1 MASFKWGVYL
11 VVYKL
16 QNLYEAVR
24 SDRNLYSKNLIESQ
38 DEITEMKRKLKIMNH
53 QIDQLKEEIMAKEAA
68 LVKEH
73 LEHQRVEKEKDALKA
88 ELQRMKQQAA
98 ESKAY
103 IEQQE
108 VEERKLLKI
117 ISEADGERLRQKKEL
132 DQVLLRTALLDL
144 MLRIMRGQYWIIIN
158 SLIHTANSPF
168 IIYLSTEFM
177 LGDHILYSHNFS
189 DWEGVDVAKRNLTLI
204 TIEA

>member
-1 MASFKWGVYL
+1 
-11 VVYKL
+11 
-16 QNLYEAVR
+16 
-24 SDRNLYSKNLIESQ
+24 
-38 DEITEMKRKLKIMNH
+38 
-53 QIDQLKEEIMAKEAA
+53 MAKEAA

-117 ISEADGERLRQKKEL
+117 ISEADAERLRQKKEL
-132 DQVLLRTALLDL
+132 DQVGLL
-144 MLRIMRGQYWIIIN
+144 Q
-158 SLIHTANSPF
+158 IHA
-168 IIYLSTEFM
+168 YM
-177 LGDHILYSHNFS
+177 DH
-189 DWEGVDVAKRNLTLI
+189 LI
-204 TIEA
+204 TKFSVTCLYVTYSPGQTRTQIDTSFKNLNLQTNLVARGRKLKAISLQPCARNHAKENNTENNLWSLASTYLCFARQTVKYFRLLADMFEFDQSDRKST

>member
-1 MASFKWGVYL
+1 M
-11 VVYKL
+11 

-117 ISEADGERLRQKKEL
+117 ISEADAERLRQKKEL
-132 DQVLLRTALLDL
+132 DQVGLLQREHCSGSLLSSVVTVTL
-144 MLRIMRGQYWIIIN
+144 HMYHKPKPKSLHLANHSKRRSSIRILGIN
-158 SLIHTANSPF
+158 LPLGANA
-168 IIYLSTEFM
+168 
-177 LGDHILYSHNFS
+177 GKR
-189 DWEGVDVAKRNLTLI
+189 VQAKSFVFGFNLHSKGRLKLNSQ
-204 TIEA
+204 

>member
-1 MASFKWGVYL
+1 MSKAYMYNLSDS
-11 VVYKL
+11 

-117 ISEADGERLRQKKEL
+117 ISEADAERLRQKKEL
-132 DQVLLRTALLDL
+132 DQVGPVQNKQYVAANTTFGDYGHKHFCLSFSCGKLLNL
-144 MLRIMRGQYWIIIN
+144 
-158 SLIHTANSPF
+158 PF
-168 IIYLSTEFM
+168 VFFGV
-177 LGDHILYSHNFS
+177 LGDQR
-189 DWEGVDVAKRNLTLI
+189 KRYFRNTVGE
-204 TIEA
+204 TKR